1 MHSVIFLLTYLHVA
15 HACPSFFEI
24 GQPMAMLLYTID
36 YWEHNQEMVEVIEE
50 KTPKLLKLI
59 ASIFGASS
67 KL

>member
-1 MHSVIFLLTYLHVA
+1 
-15 HACPSFFEI
+15 
-24 GQPMAMLLYTID
+24 MAMLLYTID

-50 KTPKLLKLI
+50 KTPKLLATI